1 VLDEFLGREFPFPA
15 SITIVDNVSTD
26 GTSDEPS
33 VSSDADGQPRRGGIE
48 SGDHTDELVAS
59 VRELTGAI
67 RELVARSPVSS
78 EELLTAEQLAEL
90 FRMSPR
96 TLRDLAASGHIP
108 HHRIGKHY
116 RFGRDDIAEIL
127 QLTRQV
133 PRVRR
138 ARPRTA

>member
-1 VLDEFLGREFPFPA
+1 MQGKFGVREM
-15 SITIVDNVSTD
+15 VDNSTSARFDVS
-26 GTSDEPS
+26 TSDEPS
-33 VSSDADGQPRRGGIE
+33 VSSEADGQPRGGGVE
-48 SGDHTDELVAS
+48 SGDHSDELVAS

-67 RELVARSPVSS
+67 RDLVARSPVSS

-108 HHRIGKHY
+108 HRRIGKHY
-116 RFGRDDIAEIL
+116 RFGRDDIAEII

-138 ARPRTA
+138 ARPRAF

>member
-1 VLDEFLGREFPFPA
+1 MRTYSSVLN
-15 SITIVDNVSTD
+15 VDD
-26 GTSDEPS
+26 
-33 VSSDADGQPRRGGIE
+33 QPERGGVE
-48 SGDHTDELVAS
+48 SGDHVDDLVKSLKELAGA
-59 VRELTGAI
+59 VRD
-67 RELVARSPVSS
+67 LVARSPVSS

-138 ARPRTA
+138 SWPSGLN

>member
-1 VLDEFLGREFPFPA
+1 MREMA
-15 SITIVDNVSTD
+15 DNSISARFDVST
-26 GTSDEPS
+26 SDQLS
-33 VSSDADGQPRRGGIE
+33 VSSDAEDQSRGGE
-48 SGDHTDELVAS
+48 GEPGDHSEELVAS

-67 RELVARSPVSS
+67 RDLVARSPVSS
-78 EELLTAEQLAEL
+78 EELLTTEQLAEL

-138 ARPRTA
+138 ARPRAA

>member
-1 VLDEFLGREFPFPA
+1 MDPA
-15 SITIVDNVSTD
+15 VDRLST
-26 GTSDEPS
+26 TKKEVVP
-33 VSSDADGQPRRGGIE
+33 DGQYDNLIW
-48 SGDHTDELVAS
+48 SVQELAA
-59 VRELTGAI
+59 AI

-96 TLRDLAASGHIP
+96 TLRDLAASNRIP

-127 QLTRQV
+127 EMTRQV
-133 PRVRR
+133 SR
-138 ARPRTA
+138 ARRSRPGAA